1 MQFSVLTAGRR
12 VVALVLL
19 AWMAASLSSP
29 AARAQSD
36 LADPASAAADT
47 GQTVGSAAPA
57 ALGAQANA
65 APLGYHFNMGNAF
78 KNVSR
83 FTVPD
88 AHLATI
94 VGPQTAI
101 ILGMDYD
108 GQSIWGLNGSTKQ
121 VGIISQQ
128 TAVFSAV
135 APLSGIP
142 SPETLNGLTIA
153 ADGTFYVS
161 TATYPST
168 STIFTLNPQT
178 GALSPLGKIVGS
190 YVVALAINCAGELY
204 GHDITGNRILRIP
217 VNDPAGAT
225 VVGPT
230 GQDTNFSQGMDF
242 DDTTN
247 TLYAWLYRGSGA
259 GDFAAINTSTGA
271 ATAVTPLTGEFEGLI
286 MTTCATTITSPAPPA
301 GAYGQPYAHTFTA
314 TGAQTITMSLSGAL
328 PPGLGWSANT
338 ATISGT
344 PTLAGSFPNLLLTA
358 SGATG
363 NTATQ
368 PFTLTI
374 SPASQPPLYLPRIQ
388 RP

>member
-1 MQFSVLTAGRR
+1 MQFTVLTAGRR
-12 VVALVLL
+12 VVVLVLL

-29 AARAQSD
+29 AARAQAD
-36 LADPASAAADT
+36 LATPSSGAAGS
-47 GQTVGSAAPA
+47 GQTMLS
-57 ALGAQANA
+57 A

-78 KNVSR
+78 KHVAR

-101 ILGMDYD
+101 IVGMDYD

-121 VGIISQQ
+121 IGIISQQ

-142 SPETLNGLTIA
+142 SPETLNGLAIA

-178 GALSPLGKIVGS
+178 GALTTLGKIVGS

-217 VNDPAGAT
+217 TSDPAGAT
-225 VVGPT
+225 VVGLT

-271 ATAVTPLTGEFEGLI
+271 ATVVTPLTGEFEGLI

-328 PPGLGWSANT
+328 PAGLGWNAAS

-344 PTLAGSFPNLLLTA
+344 PTQAGVFPSLLLTA

-374 SPASQPPLYLPRIQ
+374 SPASQQPIYLPRIQ